1 MQDFLAFLDAVDGF
15 LYYPVLIVVLI
26 AGGLYFS
33 FKSKFAQVRLVFDS
47 VRTQSHHSVRSWSL
61 LPLVLVLE
69 TSSAYQPQY
78 VSAAP
83 VRYSGCGFSR
93 LSEGQAHSLRVHS
106 LRCSSSETPKR
117 DIVTAARHITS
128 RA

>member
-47 VRTQSHHSVRSWSL
+47 VKLIAERPGNKNAISSFGALMVSTASRVGTGNIIGVSAFA
-61 LPLVLVLE
+61 VLVWLLKTE
-69 TSSAYQPQY
+69 WFWKNDANG
-78 VSAAP
+78 AA
-83 VRYSGCGFSR
+83 
-93 LSEGQAHSLRVHS
+93 E
-106 LRCSSSETPKR
+106 
-117 DIVTAARHITS
+117 
-128 RA
+128 